1 MAKQTVEALIPG
13 GKASA
18 APPLGPALGPTGLNV
33 AEVIKK
39 INEKT
44 IAFNGMQVPVKV
56 IYDASDKSFE
66 ITVGTPPVSALLKTE
81 GKLEKGS
88 GSAKLDK
95 VADLR
100 IEQIIKVAK
109 MKGDSLAGVSLKK
122 KVKEVIGTC
131 VSMGILVSGMD
142 PKIAMQEVDN
152 GKFDKE
158 IKLEK
163 TELTAE
169 ELKHL
174 EEEKIRLA
182 AEAEKRHAAE
192 EALAAQIAKE
202 MEGKA
207 TGLIKAKMAESGI
220 SKAVID
226 KTLGTGKA
234 AAAPGTP
241 GVAPA
246 PATGAKPAAPA
257 KK

>member
-1 MAKQTVEALIPG
+1 MAKQTVEALIAG
-13 GKASA
+13 GKANA

-44 IAFNGMQVPVKV
+44 IAFNGMQVPVK
-56 IYDASDKSFE
+56 IIFDASDKTFE

-109 MKGDSLAGVSLKK
+109 MKGDSLAGINLKK

-131 VSMGILVSGMD
+131 VSMGILVQGMD
-142 PKIAMQEVDN
+142 PKDAMKEVDN

-192 EALAAQIAKE
+192 EALAAQIVKE

-207 TGLIKAKMAESGI
+207 TGLIKAKMVESGI

-234 AAAPGTP
+234 AAAPGAP
-241 GVAPA
+241 GAAPA
-246 PATGAKPAAPA
+246 AGAKPAAVPG

>member
-1 MAKQTVEALIPG
+1 MAKQTLELLIPG

-18 APPLGPALGPTGLNV
+18 APPVGPTLAPAGLNV
-33 AEVIKK
+33 AEVVKK

-44 IAFNGMQVPVKV
+44 IAFNGMQVPVK
-56 IYDASDKSFE
+56 ITFDTSDKSFE
-66 ITVGTPPVSALLKTE
+66 ITIGTPPASSLLKAE
-81 GKLEKGS
+81 GRLEKGS

-109 MKGDSLAGVSLKK
+109 MKGDALAGKTLKD

-131 VSMGILVSGMD
+131 VSMGILVQGLD
-142 PKIAMQEVDN
+142 PKIAVKKVDE
-152 GKFDKE
+152 GMFDKE

-169 ELKHL
+169 DIKHL
-174 EEEKIRLA
+174 EAEKIRLA

-192 EALAAQIAKE
+192 EAAANQIAKE
-202 MEGKA
+202 MEGKP
-207 TGLIKAKMAESGI
+207 TGLIKAKMHEVGI
-220 SKAVID
+220 SKTVID
-226 KTLGTGKA
+226 KILGTGKSA
-234 AAAPGTP
+234 AAGAQPGAP
-241 GVAPA
+241 
-246 PATGAKPAAPA
+246 GAKPAAAPPV

>member
-1 MAKQTVEALIPG
+1 MAKQTVEAMIEG

-18 APPLGPALGPTGLNV
+18 APPLGPALGPTGLNI

-44 IAFNGMQVPVKV
+44 SIFNGIKVPVKV
-56 IYDASDKSFE
+56 IYDVSDKTFE
-66 ITVGTPPVSALLKTE
+66 ITVGTPPVSGLLKTE
-81 GKLEKGS
+81 GRIEKGS

-100 IEQIIKVAK
+100 IEQIIKIAK
-109 MKGDSLAGVSLKK
+109 MKGDSLAGITLKN
-122 KVKEVIGTC
+122 KVKEIIGTC
-131 VSMGILVSGMD
+131 VSMGILVSGLD
-142 PKIAMQEVDN
+142 PKVAIKEVDA

-174 EEEKIRLA
+174 EEEKLRLA
-182 AEAEKRHAAE
+182 AEAEKRHATE
-192 EALAAQIAKE
+192 EALAQQIVKE

-207 TGLIKAKMAESGI
+207 TGIIKAKMVEVGI

-234 AAAPGTP
+234 ALAPGATPGAAPTG
-241 GVAPA
+241 APA
-246 PATGAKPAAPA
+246 SV